1 MILRERQLPGALP
14 ASRMCKVL
22 GLSRPSLYR
31 TERPSPEELAVRD
44 AIQRICAQFSDAGY
58 RYVTKALRRRGLRVN
73 SKRVRR
79 LMHEDHL
86 VGNRRGKR
94 KGPRYVAHGLPI
106 YPNLAKGF
114 RPTGINQLWIAD
126 LTYVRLRWMWI
137 FVAVILDAFS
147 RRCIGWALGRHL
159 DTVLPLSALRMA
171 LAQRRPAA
179 GLIHHSDRGVQ
190 YASHEYVQLL
200 RERGMV
206 VSMSRAG
213 NPYDN
218 AICERFMRTLK
229 QEEIYAR
236 DYEDLADAQHRIVH
250 FIDAIYNR
258 KRLHSAIGYNT
269 LVEFEERSGTLSTLP
284 TESTAATMTTDSSL
298 SSLTDCLT

>member
-1 MILRERQLPGALP
+1 MILREAQQPGALP
-14 ASRMCKVL
+14 KTRMCAVL

-31 TERPSPEELAVRD
+31 TQRPSPEELAVRD
-44 AIQRICAQFSDAGY
+44 AIQRICAQYTDAGY

-79 LMHEDHL
+79 LMHDDHL
-86 VGNRRGKR
+86 VRNRRGKR
-94 KGPRYVAHGLPI
+94 KGPRYVAHGLPT
-106 YPNLAKGF
+106 YPNLAKGVK
-114 RPTGINQLWIAD
+114 PTRINQLWIAD

-159 DTVLPLSALRMA
+159 DTVLPLTALRMA
-171 LAQRRPAA
+171 LARRRPAA

-190 YASHEYVQLL
+190 YASREYVQLL
-200 RERGMV
+200 RERGVV

-236 DYEDLADAQHRIVH
+236 DYDDLADAQRRIVH

-258 KRLHSAIGYNT
+258 KRLHSAIGYVT
-269 LVEFEERSGTLSTLP
+269 PVEFEQQQTLSTIS
-284 TESTAATMTTDSSL
+284 TESTAATTTTNSSQ